1 MDILKLNLDCL
12 ENKVFNISTI
22 ANPETKTMTFVR
34 KKDRSYT
41 VMWSCSCGRGLI
53 ESFNNTPAIRL
64 SQHRAKLKK
73 MQATNDFYCHIL
85 NNNHTF
91 SGVYHIIREYP
102 VHQSI
107 KDLRQLTEF
116 HIKQMNK
123 TQEESNES
131 KPQLDTNPT

>member
-1 MDILKLNLDCL
+1 MDILKLDLDCL
-12 ENKVFNISTI
+12 NTKVFNINTI

-73 MQATNDFYCHIL
+73 LQRTNDFYRHIL
-85 NNNHTF
+85 DNNHKF
-91 SGVYHIIREYP
+91 SEVYHIIREYP

-107 KDLRQLTEF
+107 KDLRQITDF
-116 HIKQMNK
+116 HIKQMKEEESSESK
-123 TQEESNES
+123 TQLGAD
-131 KPQLDTNPT
+131 PA